1 MFVVLAV
8 YFSEISIVIL
18 EDSPGYGYFG
28 REILPSWIDFLHR
41 RMLFGGSLNSK
52 LAFNLYHWVHILGII
67 IIC

>member
-8 YFSEISIVIL
+8 HFSEISIVIL

-52 LAFNLYHWVHILGII
+52 LAFKKN
-67 IIC
+67 

>member
-52 LAFNLYHWVHILGII
+52 LAFKKN
-67 IIC
+67 